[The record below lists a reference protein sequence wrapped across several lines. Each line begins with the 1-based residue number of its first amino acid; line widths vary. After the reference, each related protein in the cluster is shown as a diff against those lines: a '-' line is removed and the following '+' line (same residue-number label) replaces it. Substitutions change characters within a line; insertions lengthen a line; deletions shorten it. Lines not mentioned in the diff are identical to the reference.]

1 MSTSFTN
8 EVVTPAGPAPVRP
21 QLGQLLMHG
30 QQWVTTSL
38 LGLMVERGHDRLT
51 AAHLMFLNNL
61 DCGVTHASEVARRM
75 GVSRQAVYRTTR
87 ELQGLGILELEV
99 DPQRR
104 TQKIIRMTP
113 EGQRA
118 VTDARQCLDEIEE
131 VLRRRLGDRD
141 LDRLAAILGRDWG
154 PALGG

>member
-8 EVVTPAGPAPVRP
+8 KPAPPAVP
-21 QLGQLLMHG
+21 QQLGQLLMHG

-38 LGLMVERGHDRLT
+38 LRLMAARHDRLT

-87 ELQGLGILELEV
+87 ELQALGILELEV
-99 DPQRR
+99 DPRCK

-113 EGQRA
+113 HGQQ
-118 VTDARQCLDEIEE
+118 VVSDARACLDE
-131 VLRRRLGDRD
+131 VDAALTQRLGERD
-141 LDRLAAILGRDWG
+141 LRELAIVLARDWG
-154 PALGG
+154 PPLGR

>member
-1 MSTSFTN
+1 MSTLFTN
-8 EVVTPAGPAPVRP
+8 KPAPPSVPP
-21 QLGQLLMHG
+21 QLGQLLMYG

-38 LGLMVERGHDRLT
+38 LRLMGERRHDRLT

-87 ELQGLGILELEV
+87 ELQAVGVLELEV
-99 DPQRR
+99 DPRCK

-113 EGQRA
+113 HGQQAVSHARA
-118 VTDARQCLDEIEE
+118 CLDEIEAA
-131 VLRRRLGDRD
+131 LRQRLGERD
-141 LDRLAAILGRDWG
+141 LRELAVTLARDWG
-154 PALGG
+154 PPLGR